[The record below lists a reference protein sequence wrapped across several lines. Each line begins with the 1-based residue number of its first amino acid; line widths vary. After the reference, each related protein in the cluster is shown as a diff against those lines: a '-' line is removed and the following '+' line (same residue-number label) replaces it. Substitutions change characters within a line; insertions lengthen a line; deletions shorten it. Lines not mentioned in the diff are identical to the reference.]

1 MKMKRTA
8 NKITGLEKNS
18 SIIKK

>member
-18 SIIKK
+18 FIIKK